1 MSQPDSP
8 DRRDFVTG
16 RTLRTDSAATDA
28 DVGDAS
34 AVGESV
40 EMPGAGPTVRLAT
53 RAMACEFQVMLNPG
67 PDSMLA
73 TWRASDALELI
84 HSLEDQMTVYREHS
98 DLQDINRNAADGSV
112 VAEGRLFDLVG
123 LALEIADQTTG
134 AFDPT
139 SQPLVRLWRL
149 CREEIRV
156 PAEDE
161 VASALDVSGV
171 VHVQLDATKKS
182 IRFDRHGV
190 ELNLNGIGKGYA
202 LDRAAEVLLDN
213 DISEWLLHG
222 GRSSVLA
229 RGDHNGLGGWPVG
242 IGNPLFRETRLATL
256 VLKDQAMGTSGSG
269 TQFFR
274 VEGRRLGHILDP
286 RTGWPAEDMLSV
298 TVLAPSAA
306 QADALATAFFVL
318 GVEKAQECCD
328 TLDGVGAILI
338 PKPQRGR
345 HLRPVVVGIPD
356 EQIFW
361 DVQQARPDDSD

>member
-1 MSQPDSP
+1 MSEPDP
-8 DRRDFVTG
+8 TDRRDFLIG
-16 RTLRTDSAATDA
+16 RTLRPEAAQTA
-28 DVGDAS
+28 AGT
-34 AVGESV
+34 GSV

-67 PDSMLA
+67 ANSTLE
-73 TWRASDALELI
+73 TWRASDALDLVHELE
-84 HSLEDQMTVYREHS
+84 SQMTVYREYS
-98 DLQDINRNAADGSV
+98 DLLDINRQAAEQPV
-112 VAEGRLFDLVG
+112 VVERRLFGLVQQ
-123 LALEIADQTTG
+123 ACEICVATDG

-139 SQPLVRLWRL
+139 SQPLVRLWRE
-149 CREEIRV
+149 CRDQNRI
-156 PAEDE
+156 PTDDE
-161 VASALDVSGV
+161 VSAALDLTGIE
-171 VHVQLDATKKS
+171 HVMFDYAMES
-182 IRFDRHGV
+182 VRFDRPGV

-202 LDRAAEVLLDN
+202 LDRAAEVLFEN
-213 DISEWLLHG
+213 DVSEWLLHG

-274 VEGRRLGHILDP
+274 VEGRRFGHILDP
-286 RTGWPAEDMLSV
+286 RTGWPVDDMLSV

-306 QADALATAFFVL
+306 LADALATAFFVL
-318 GVEKAQECCD
+318 GVENAQKCCD
-328 TLDGVGAILI
+328 TLEGVGAILI

-345 HLRPVVVGIPD
+345 HLRPVVIGIPE

-361 DVQQARPDDSD
+361 DAEQARPDAADSAR

>member
-1 MSQPDSP
+1 LSSADPS
-8 DRRDFVTG
+8 DRREFLTG
-16 RTLRTDSAATDA
+16 RALRPEVTQTETSGALTTPD
-28 DVGDAS
+28 
-34 AVGESV
+34 
-40 EMPGAGPTVRLAT
+40 AGPTVRLAT

-67 PDSMLA
+67 ANSTLQ
-73 TWRASDALELI
+73 TWQASDALELV

-98 DLQDINRNAADGSV
+98 ELLDINRNAAQSPIV
-112 VAEGRLFDLVG
+112 VEERLFG
-123 LALEIADQTTG
+123 LLQQACDICTLTSG
-134 AFDPT
+134 AYDPT
-139 SQPLVRLWRL
+139 SQPLVSLWRR
-149 CREEIRV
+149 CREDARV
-156 PAEDE
+156 PTDDE
-161 VASALDVSGV
+161 VAAALALTGIG
-171 VHVQLDATKKS
+171 HVALDATAGS
-182 IRFDRHGV
+182 VRFDRPGV

-202 LDRAAEVLLDN
+202 LDRAAEVLIDKE
-213 DISEWLLHG
+213 ISEWLLHG

-256 VLKDQAMGTSGSG
+256 LLKDQAMGTSGSG

-274 VEGRRLGHILDP
+274 VEGRRFGHILDP

-318 GVEKAQECCD
+318 GVEKAQKCCD

-345 HLRPVVVGIPD
+345 HLRPVVAGIPD

-361 DVQQARPDDSD
+361 DTEQARPDAGD